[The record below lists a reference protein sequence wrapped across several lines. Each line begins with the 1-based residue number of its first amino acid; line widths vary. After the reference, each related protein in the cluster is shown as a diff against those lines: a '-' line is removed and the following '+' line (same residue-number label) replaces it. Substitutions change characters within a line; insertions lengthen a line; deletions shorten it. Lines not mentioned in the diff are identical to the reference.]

1 MAHRLAIRC
10 SLLGVLSLV
19 LGCAAPGSQTQV
31 PEWQAPLADQAQAQ
45 NRMELRMEE
54 MTRNLLV
61 LRERVDSLETALNA
75 RDRVREQIEPPPLT
89 VVRLQPPAQ
98 ASPTAP
104 AASTPADSAAAD
116 LYRKAFNAYREG
128 RFGEAIL
135 DFEEFLRGHP
145 DHEYADNA
153 QYWIGESYYSQG
165 EYEQAVVEFNRVL
178 DRYPHEAKAPD
189 ALLKIGLAYEQLGQ
203 PDRARVFWTRLTTQH
218 PHSEASR
225 EAQRRLNGAQ

>member
-1 MAHRLAIRC
+1 MLHRLVIRC

-45 NRMELRMEE
+45 NRLELRLEE
-54 MTRNLLV
+54 LVRNLMLV
-61 LRERVDSLETALNA
+61 RERVDTLETTLAE
-75 RDRVREQIEPPPLT
+75 REQVRNQTEPPPLK
-89 VVRLQPPAQ
+89 VVRLEPPPLRTAL
-98 ASPTAP
+98 AAP
-104 AASTPADSAAAD
+104 APVDSVAAD

-128 RFGEAIL
+128 RFGQAIL

-165 EYEQAVVEFNRVL
+165 EYEQAVVEFSRVL

-189 ALLKIGLAYEQLGQ
+189 ALLKMGLAYDKLGQ
-203 PDRARVFWTRLTTQH
+203 PDRARVFWERLTNQH

-225 EAQRRLNGAQ
+225 EAQQRLNAAR

>member
-1 MAHRLAIRC
+1 MAHRLAIWC
-10 SLLGVLSLV
+10 SLLCVLSLV
-19 LGCAAPGSQTQV
+19 LGCAAPGSQTQA

-45 NRMELRMEE
+45 NRLELRLEE

-61 LRERVDSLETALNA
+61 LRERVESLETTQAE
-75 RDRVREQIEPPPLT
+75 REQVRNQIEPLPLT
-89 VVRLQPPAQ
+89 VVKLEPRA
-98 ASPTAP
+98 PTAAP
-104 AASTPADSAAAD
+104 AAPTPADSAAAD
-116 LYRKAFNAYREG
+116 LYRKAFNSYREG
-128 RFGEAIL
+128 RFGPAIL
-135 DFEEFLRGHP
+135 DFEEFLRGYP

-203 PDRARVFWTRLTTQH
+203 PDRARVFWERLASQH
-218 PHSEASR
+218 PHSDASR